1 MPKLSKM
8 LPSFSFSNFEN
19 FRELPS
25 KNSQKY
31 IALILILEFREF
43 SRITLKRFSM
53 IKWPS
58 FSFSNFENFQEFLEN
73 PRKFSNSMFLK
84 VVGTGGAL

>member
-1 MPKLSKM
+1 MMIIEVCEIGMPKFSKI

-43 SRITLKRFSM
+43 SRIPRESSKILEFNFSQGCRN
-53 IKWPS
+53 KG
-58 FSFSNFENFQEFLEN
+58 
-73 PRKFSNSMFLK
+73 
-84 VVGTGGAL
+84 GT